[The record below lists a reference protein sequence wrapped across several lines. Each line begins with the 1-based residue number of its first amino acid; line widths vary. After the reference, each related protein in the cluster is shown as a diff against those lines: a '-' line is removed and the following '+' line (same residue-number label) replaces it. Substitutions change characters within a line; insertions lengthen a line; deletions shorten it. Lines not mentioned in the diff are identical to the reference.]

1 MYCTIDEVLS
11 MLKDDMIDAILGPE
25 IIEDAEERRAKI
37 TPFCQLAIEDACA
50 EIDGYLYKRYP
61 LPMKRAPEV
70 LRKFAKDIAVYN
82 LASRTGID
90 EDEREN
96 TIYIRYKNAIQYLTL
111 VAKGTV
117 SIGPDSDGGE
127 GGGGDDG
134 TGEGAA
140 QDGFRLSSNERIF
153 SRDSMRS
160 W

>member
-11 MLKDDMIDAILGPE
+11 MLKDDMIDAILGPD

-37 TPFCQLAIEDACA
+37 TPFTQLAIDDACA

-61 LPMKRAPEV
+61 VPLKRAPQV
-70 LRKFAKDIAVYN
+70 LRKIAKDISVYN

-96 TIYIRYKNAIQYLTL
+96 TIYIRYKNAISYLTL

-117 SIGPDSDGGE
+117 SIGPDGTDGGDT
-127 GGGGDDG
+127 GVNSNAG
-134 TGEGAA
+134 TA

>member
-1 MYCTIDEVLS
+1 MYCTVDEVLS

-96 TIYIRYKNAIQYLTL
+96 TIYIRYKNAVQYLTL

-117 SIGPDSDGGE
+117 SIGPDG
-127 GGGGDDG
+127 DG
-134 TGEGAA
+134 TGTGGEDGAGAQAA

>member
-1 MYCTIDEVLS
+1 MYCTVDEVLS
-11 MLKDDMIDAILGPE
+11 MLKDDMIDVILGPDF
-25 IIEDAEERRAKI
+25 IEDAGERREKI

-61 LPMKRAPEV
+61 VPMTRAPQV

-82 LASRTGID
+82 LASRTGIG

-96 TIYIRYKNAIQYLTL
+96 TIYIRYKNAISFLTL

-117 SIGPDSDGGE
+117 SIWADGAAGE
-127 GGGGDDG
+127 DGGGGA
-134 TGEGAA
+134 GAA

-153 SRDSMRS
+153 SRDSMRN

>member
-1 MYCTIDEVLS
+1 MYCTVDEVLS
-11 MLKDDMIDAILGPE
+11 MLKDDMIDAILGPDV
-25 IIEDAEERRAKI
+25 IEGAKERQAKI

-61 LPMKRAPEV
+61 IPMKRAPQV

-90 EDEREN
+90 EDDREN
-96 TIYIRYKNAIQYLTL
+96 TIYIRYKNAISYLTL

-117 SIGPDSDGGE
+117 SIGADGDGSGTGGE
-127 GGGGDDG
+127 GA
-134 TGEGAA
+134 GEGAA
-140 QDGFRLSSNERIF
+140 QDGFRLDSNERIF
-153 SRDSMRS
+153 SRGSMRS